1 MEKQNI
7 KDIPLIFTEK
17 MKKIVKELISV
28 KFLLDSNYLSTQD
41 RNDLQKHFETLIK
54 EFRKEL
60 NHNNPSEMVMLK
72 KYFQDNNEID
82 K

>member
-1 MEKQNI
+1 M
-7 KDIPLIFTEK
+7 
-17 MKKIVKELISV
+17 
-28 KFLLDSNYLSTQD
+28 LDSDALSIQD
-41 RNDLQKHFETLIK
+41 RNDLQKHFETLIE

-60 NHNNPSEMVMLK
+60 NHNNPSEMEMLK

>member
-1 MEKQNI
+1 MEKPNI

-17 MKKIVKELISV
+17 MKKIVKELITV
-28 KFLLDSNYLSTQD
+28 KFLLDSDDLSIQY

-60 NHNNPSEMVMLK
+60 NHNNPSEMEMLK
-72 KYFQDNNEID
+72 KYFQYNNEID

>member
-7 KDIPLIFTEK
+7 KDISLIFTEK
-17 MKKIVKELISV
+17 MKKIVKELITV
-28 KFLLDSNYLSTQD
+28 KFLLDSNDLSTQD

-60 NHNNPSEMVMLK
+60 NQNNPSEIEMLK

>member
-1 MEKQNI
+1 MQKQNI
-7 KDIPLIFTEK
+7 KDIPLVFTEK
-17 MKKIVKELISV
+17 MKKIVKELITV
-28 KFLLDSNYLSTQD
+28 KVLLDSNDLSIQD

-54 EFRKEL
+54 EFRTEL
-60 NHNNPSEMVMLK
+60 NQNNPSEMEMLK

>member
-1 MEKQNI
+1 MYHLFLQ
-7 KDIPLIFTEK
+7 
-17 MKKIVKELISV
+17 KKWKKLFKELITV
-28 KFLLDSNYLSTQD
+28 KFLLDSNDLSTQD

-60 NHNNPSEMVMLK
+60 NHNNPSEMAMLK

>member
-28 KFLLDSNYLSTQD
+28 KFLLDSNDLSTQD

>member
-1 MEKQNI
+1 MEKKNI

-28 KFLLDSNYLSTQD
+28 KFLLDSDDLSIQD

-60 NHNNPSEMVMLK
+60 NHNNPSEMAMLK

>member
-7 KDIPLIFTEK
+7 KDISLIFTEK
-17 MKKIVKELISV
+17 MKKIVKELITV
-28 KFLLDSNYLSTQD
+28 KFLLDSNDLSTQD

-60 NHNNPSEMVMLK
+60 NHNNPSEMEMLK